1 MHRTEHS
8 TFRSVDSNP
17 HQNGAKVDTL
27 EGANALQLTNKVE
40 QLSKSAPAVT
50 PAPHPQQPTSST
62 STAADATVDL
72 NERLTQLVNT
82 APAMLF
88 MKGSPA
94 QPQCGFSSK
103 IVDLLNKQNVKF
115 SSFNILADP
124 IVRDGLKK
132 FSNWPTYPQLY
143 LNGKLVGGLDIVK
156 ELIEEGE
163 FQDMVPPEARVA

>member
-1 MHRTEHS
+1 
-8 TFRSVDSNP
+8 V
-17 HQNGAKVDTL
+17 KVDTL

-40 QLSKSAPAVT
+40 QLSKSAPPTAA
-50 PAPHPQQPTSST
+50 PAPQQQQSAPTT
-62 STAADATVDL
+62 TAVDPVDL
-72 NERLTQLVNT
+72 NAKLTQLVNT

-115 SSFNILADP
+115 STFNILADP
-124 IVRDGLKK
+124 VVREGLKK

-143 LNGKLVGGLDIVK
+143 FNGKLVGGLDIIK
-156 ELIEEGE
+156 ELVEEGE
-163 FQDMVPPEARVA
+163 FQDLVPAEARIA